1 MGKKTKIV
9 VIKLKDILFY
19 ATVAALC
26 IIVLL
31 LLVILF
37 TPESTTTNATISVQ
51 GETVNPAIEMTAGL
65 FATNTVTFL

>member
-51 GETVNPAIEMTAGL
+51 GETVNPAIETTAGL
-65 FATNTVTFL
+65 FTTNNATLL